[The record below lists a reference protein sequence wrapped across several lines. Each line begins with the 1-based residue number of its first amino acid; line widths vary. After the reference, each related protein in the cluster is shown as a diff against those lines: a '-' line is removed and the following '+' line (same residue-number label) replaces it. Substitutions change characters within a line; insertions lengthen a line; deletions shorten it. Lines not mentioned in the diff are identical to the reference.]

1 MPGTKRA
8 DIEQF
13 LKEFKAVWKG
23 LVIPRPENDK
33 TLLELG
39 LTPYHRANEIRK
51 LTYKIFFRGPTPE
64 HSGNQREWWEFG
76 MIVKGKEIYIKLQT
90 YKTKT
95 ENKKKGKCLSFHIS
109 DRPIKYP
116 FQ

>member
-51 LTYKIFFRGPTPE
+51 LTYKKFLGALLLNILETRENG
-64 HSGNQREWWEFG
+64 GNS
-76 MIVKGKEIYIKLQT
+76 V
-90 YKTKT
+90 
-95 ENKKKGKCLSFHIS
+95 
-109 DRPIKYP
+109 
-116 FQ
+116 